1 MPRQRTAAA
10 AAANAETAA
19 PDSQL
24 MLIPDEPM
32 HGEYRLLRLEQLPPN
47 DSFISAKPDA
57 PMLKSVAQFG
67 VMTPILVQPTPA
79 LSGELEI
86 LNRQFTHEART
97 GTNPEFAAEYA
108 SYTAR
113 RDAILAA
120 GSFQFLG
127 GRRRVMSAR
136 AAGHTTISAIIFPAG
151 VSHNGAITL
160 IENYQRSDNAIVDL
174 DVINRILAIPGAG
187 YQEIYNATGLL
198 PATAKKRMQLMNLIP
213 ELRAALLDG
222 RMPLSVAETAARLS
236 GSRQRSLLEGL
247 MTNRRVKAS
256 DVRAV
261 RQTDFAAAAA
271 VLPTSLFAGNA
282 PVAPGEARTPAASPS
297 AGLYEQLRTVAPDI
311 SEEAIV
317 AAASILSG
325 GTPPSAFVVSD
336 GIDIGNRHA
345 TIAAIQRLA
354 ETDEQAYISQTAELI
369 TSNQDALTLTR
380 LLKLYLGT
388 ASEFV
393 FDREIQDALS
403 LVATKIEMT
412 IADLSRLDSFLENG
426 VSPIDNDSTGDAGT
440 TVSETVAAPIRRGR
454 TRRSAGARQ
463 ATNVD

>member
-32 HGEYRLLRLEQLPPN
+32 HGEYRLLRLDQLPPN

-97 GTNPEFAAEYA
+97 GTDFFQHEDYI
-108 SYTAR
+108 AR
-113 RDAILAA
+113 REAILAA

-336 GIDIGNRHA
+336 RIGIANRHA

-426 VSPIDNDSTGDAGT
+426 VSPIDNDSAGDAGT